1 MRVLFGV
8 AFFGLAAANK
18 AGLLAKAPGDGDIGG
33 TTDTEQLKALTAYR
47 TQHRR
52 TITGQLCAAAF
63 VQDGQIYTDC
73 TTAAAPDGSSGREW
87 CWLEAQLQ
95 GKGAQDWNYC
105 TPVIDYDAVRRRT
118 REAFIE
124 KAEVVKKLIAKLN
137 LESDRLESE
146 KKIFERV
153 CGKEHEAV
161 GEQIRKIE
169 ELVTTASRSLNQIT
183 KLGVK
188 IEKIKDETSAV
199 EGQISA
205 AKTTGAADAENC
217 SNLSGYK
224 DEAIATGLLA
234 KYYDTA
240 SFEGTGVE
248 KNDLNV
254 NLDLNAQDPVEGVN
268 HAQYSVRYDGFIKAP
283 VSGLFHF
290 DVETSG
296 GARLFVGHKPVLHVN
311 MPAGSEAEA
320 EGEKPIKMS
329 APTETSAP
337 TASGSFS
344 MVSGKF
350 YPFRLEAFHTNHLSF
365 YDSDHAYFRLYWSS
379 EDIEKTVIPPEY
391 FYTTIPEGG
400 SLGFIQESNNIRVAR
415 SLQEAQTD
423 DGTKKVVSFDT
434 AVAFAPLNSSIST
447 AVDAGLS
454 FDDERSFGWEH
465 PVESSLLVTEP
476 WNDLNMAA
484 QDHSLFGIEMQ
495 RGNSFHMA
503 VPSEGSFHVTALA
516 GFPCSHGE
524 DETRMMNLQVNGQ
537 PLLEDLQARCN
548 KLYSIAGTVKA
559 TGDRPR
565 LGFSSGG
572 KEYSRTMLQALEAS
586 GPL

>member
-1 MRVLFGV
+1 MRRCSF
-8 AFFGLAAANK
+8 
-18 AGLLAKAPGDGDIGG
+18 
-33 TTDTEQLKALTAYR
+33 
-47 TQHRR
+47 
-52 TITGQLCAAAF
+52 
-63 VQDGQIYTDC
+63 QIYTDC

-124 KAEVVKKLIAKLN
+124 KAEVVKKLITKLN
-137 LESDRLESE
+137 LESDRLEAE

-188 IEKIKDETSAV
+188 IDKIKDETSAV

-240 SFEGTGVE
+240 SFEGSRVE

-337 TASGSFS
+337 TASGSSS

-391 FYTTIPEGG
+391 FYTAIPEGG
-400 SLGFIQESNNIRVAR
+400 SLGFIQENNESHIQR
-415 SLQEAQTD
+415 SLREAIRATCD
-423 DGTKKVVSFDT
+423 PKFEDCTSSSFDT
-434 AVAFAPLNSSIST
+434 VVSLTPKDAFP
-447 AVDAGLS
+447 GLE
-454 FDDERSFGWEH
+454 FDNERSFGWEH

-476 WNDLNMAA
+476 WNDLNMAS
-484 QDHSLFGIEMQ
+484 QQHELYGVEMP
-495 RGNSFHMA
+495 RGNAFQLA
-503 VPSEGSFHVTALA
+503 VPQAGSFHVAAVL
-516 GFPCSHGE
+516 GFPCGAKQ
-524 DETRMMNLQVNGQ
+524 DETRVMNLQVNGAE
-537 PLLEDLQARCN
+537 LINNLQARCGRT
-548 KLYSIAGTVKA
+548 YIVSSVS
-559 TGDRPR
+559 R
-565 LGFSSGG
+565 LLDHSS
-572 KEYSRTMLQALEAS
+572 
-586 GPL
+586 